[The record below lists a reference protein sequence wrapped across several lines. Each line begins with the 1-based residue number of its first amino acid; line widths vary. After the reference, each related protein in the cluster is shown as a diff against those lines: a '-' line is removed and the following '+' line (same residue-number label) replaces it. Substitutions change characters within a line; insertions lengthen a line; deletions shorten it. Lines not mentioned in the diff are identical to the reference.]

1 MTLRPELNMT
11 DDLGAT
17 APKYQRIADVLRRQI
32 KAGEYKPGDRL
43 PSETTLLER
52 FRDQF
57 GTLSL
62 PTLRQAITVLRSEG
76 LIESQQGI
84 GTFVKTDRQLQR
96 RSRKRYGRAR
106 GDQQL
111 LTSHLDHQ
119 IIFAGKGTVPE
130 HIAAVT
136 PFEPGDQVVIRK
148 RLLRDKETGQPEEL
162 GASYVPASIAAGT
175 YLEQP
180 DVVPKALF
188 LCVEELT
195 GKRYRH
201 ASDRWVVRPASA
213 EESRL
218 LDLAPGTPLVHLV
231 HTACDEDGEIL
242 EVSESAWPADRIV
255 VLDDYEIAQEPEDLQ
270 GQSDV

>member
-1 MTLRPELNMT
+1 MINGGRNMT
-11 DDLGAT
+11 DDLGAM

-43 PSETTLLER
+43 PSETTLLDR
-52 FRDQF
+52 FREQF

-62 PTLRQAITVLRSEG
+62 PTLRQAIAVLRSEG
-76 LIESQQGI
+76 LIESQHGI
-84 GTFVKTDRQLQR
+84 GTFVKTGRQLQR

-106 GDQQL
+106 ADQQL

-119 IIFAGKGTVPE
+119 IIFAGQGTVPE
-130 HIAAVT
+130 HIASVT
-136 PFEPGDQVVIRK
+136 PFEPGDQVVIRR

-175 YLEQP
+175 YLEQA

-188 LCVEELT
+188 LCVEELS

-201 ASDRWVVRPASA
+201 ARDRWVVRPASA
-213 EESRL
+213 EDSRL
-218 LDLAPGTPLVHLV
+218 LELAPGTPLVHLI
-231 HTACDEDGEIL
+231 HTACDETDAVL
-242 EVSESAWPADRIV
+242 EVSESVWPADRIV

-270 GQSDV
+270 GLSDI

>member
-1 MTLRPELNMT
+1 MT

-32 KAGEYKPGDRL
+32 KAGEYQPGDRL
-43 PSETTLLER
+43 PSETTLMEH

-62 PTLRQAITVLRSEG
+62 PTLRQAIAVLRTEG

-84 GTFVKTDRQLQR
+84 GTFVKTDQPLQR

-106 GDQQL
+106 ADEQL
-111 LTSHLDHQ
+111 LTSHLAHQ
-119 IIFAGKGTVPE
+119 IIFAGPGTVPE
-130 HIAAVT
+130 HITAVT
-136 PFEPGDQVVIRK
+136 DYEHGDQVVIRR
-148 RLLRDKETGQPEEL
+148 RLLRDKETGRPEEL

-175 YLEQP
+175 YLEKT

-188 LCVEELT
+188 LCVEELS
-195 GKRYRH
+195 GRRYIH
-201 ASDRWVVRPASA
+201 ATDRWTVRPAST

-218 LDLAPGTPLVHLV
+218 LELAPGASLVHV
-231 HTACDEDGEIL
+231 IHTAADGNGAIL
-242 EVSESAWPADRIV
+242 EVSESVWPADRIV
-255 VLDDYEIAQEPEDLQ
+255 ILDDYAIAQEPETLQ
-270 GQSDV
+270 GLSDI